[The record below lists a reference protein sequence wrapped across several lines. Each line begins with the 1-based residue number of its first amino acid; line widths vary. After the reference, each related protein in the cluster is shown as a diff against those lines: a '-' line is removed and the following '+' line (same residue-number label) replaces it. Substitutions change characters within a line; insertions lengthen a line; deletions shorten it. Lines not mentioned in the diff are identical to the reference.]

1 MRKRSHPFNALRN
14 AGNASEPA
22 SREYHP
28 NLMSKRATDTPGT
41 DALNWVRT
49 DTKHPETVVL
59 LHAVGYDLTY
69 WDRQIEALRASYN
82 VVAFDLPGHGRSPGE
97 PADWTFEK
105 AVPVIAS
112 LIETVSDRPVHLVG
126 ISFGGMLA
134 QATVLATPDLVRTLT
149 LIGTASTFTEAAR
162 SGMRARASLVRAE
175 SMTAIVGSSLDRWFT
190 PEFRSARPDIIDR
203 VTKTILADDPA
214 VHAAIWEMIAGFDV
228 HERLGEIQC
237 PTLVLVGA
245 LDPSTPPS
253 AAAALTEAILGAKM
267 VMLPGVSHIA
277 TVEAPGAINSELL
290 AFLASHAE
298 TKIVTKHLEDPVNHE
313 TQAEGRLSLLDPN
326 ALKPEQRK
334 LYDQI
339 DQTLV
344 PGP

>member
-59 LHAVGYDLTY
+59 LHAVGFDLTY
-69 WDRQIEALRASYN
+69 WDRQIEALRARYN
-82 VVAFDLPGHGRSPGE
+82 VVAFDLPGHGHSSGE

-112 LIETVSDRPVHLVG
+112 LIEAVSDRPVHLVG

-253 AAAALTEAILGAKM
+253 AATALVEAIAGAKM
-267 VMLPGVSHIA
+267 VVLPGVSHIA
-277 TVEAPGAINSELL
+277 TVEAPDAVNSELL
-290 AFLASHAE
+290 AFLTSHAD
-298 TKIVTKHLEDPVNHE
+298 KK
-313 TQAEGRLSLLDPN
+313 A
-326 ALKPEQRK
+326 
-334 LYDQI
+334 
-339 DQTLV
+339 
-344 PGP
+344 

>member
-1 MRKRSHPFNALRN
+1 M
-14 AGNASEPA
+14 
-22 SREYHP
+22 
-28 NLMSKRATDTPGT
+28 
-41 DALNWVRT
+41 NWVRT

-59 LHAVGYDLTY
+59 LHAVGFDLTY
-69 WDRQIEALRASYN
+69 WDRQIEALRARYN
-82 VVAFDLPGHGRSPGE
+82 VVAFDLPGHGHSSGE

-112 LIETVSDRPVHLVG
+112 LIEAVSDRPVHLVG

-253 AAAALTEAILGAKM
+253 AATALVEAIAGAKM
-267 VMLPGVSHIA
+267 VVLPGVSHIA
-277 TVEAPGAINSELL
+277 TVEAPDAVNSELL
-290 AFLASHAE
+290 AFLTSHAD
-298 TKIVTKHLEDPVNHE
+298 KK
-313 TQAEGRLSLLDPN
+313 A
-326 ALKPEQRK
+326 
-334 LYDQI
+334 
-339 DQTLV
+339 
-344 PGP
+344 